1 MAKLNELHLQT
12 AENSTNSGEI
22 VLYQPNETIRLE
34 VRMENETVWLNLQ
47 QLSVLFNRD
56 KSVIS
61 RHINNI
67 FKEKELNYSSVVAK
81 NATTAEDGKT
91 YNVCYYNLDVI
102 ISVGYRVKSKQGTIF
117 RQWATQQLKNLLL
130 RNTFTDQR
138 IIQLE
143 KRMFYVEEKIDFF
156 IQSSLPPIEGIFHEG
171 QVFDARAFVESL
183 IKQAQKEIIVID
195 GYIDATTFELLNSRN
210 DNISATIYTEK
221 ITDSVE
227 TIRKLHNKQYPQKTI
242 QIRKYKENF
251 HDRFLIIDDIVYH
264 FGASFKDL
272 GKRLFAFNKMGL
284 SKENILKMV
293 ND

>member
-34 VRMENETVWLNLQ
+34 VRMKNETVWLNLQ

>member
-1 MAKLNELHLQT
+1 M
-12 AENSTNSGEI
+12 
-22 VLYQPNETIRLE
+22 
-34 VRMENETVWLNLQ
+34 
-47 QLSVLFNRD
+47 
-56 KSVIS
+56 
-61 RHINNI
+61 
-67 FKEKELNYSSVVAK
+67 
-81 NATTAEDGKT
+81 
-91 YNVCYYNLDVI
+91 
-102 ISVGYRVKSKQGTIF
+102 
-117 RQWATQQLKNLLL
+117 L

-251 HDRFLIIDDIVYH
+251 HDRFLIIDDTVYH

>member
-1 MAKLNELHLQT
+1 
-12 AENSTNSGEI
+12 
-22 VLYQPNETIRLE
+22 
-34 VRMENETVWLNLQ
+34 
-47 QLSVLFNRD
+47 
-56 KSVIS
+56 
-61 RHINNI
+61 
-67 FKEKELNYSSVVAK
+67 
-81 NATTAEDGKT
+81 
-91 YNVCYYNLDVI
+91 
-102 ISVGYRVKSKQGTIF
+102 
-117 RQWATQQLKNLLL
+117 
-130 RNTFTDQR
+130 
-138 IIQLE
+138 
-143 KRMFYVEEKIDFF
+143 MFYVEEKIDFF

-251 HDRFLIIDDIVYH
+251 HDRFLIIDDTVYH